1 MLVGPRVGF
10 GLPLVESMACRVPT
24 LALDWCS
31 GPEIVG
37 EGRGMLVKRLAYM
50 EHGTWGGARDA
61 FPDVSDLIEK
71 MEMLYADRALAAY
84 TAEGGYEGAIRQTW
98 DVTADQVETVLQSAL
113 KRERK
118 DKPSHEPAPSPA
130 PDEYGRGDRAPLSDT
145 RGPASLPGDGREPDA
160 ARVSR
165 DPGLQRPEGA
175 HPVPEIAGGDGGR
188 GGGGRPDRNTG
199 AEVLQPGRRSN

>member
-50 EHGTWGGARDA
+50 EHGTWGGARGA
-61 FPDVSDLIEK
+61 LPDGAGAIEK

-84 TAEGGYEGAIRQTW
+84 TAERGYEWAIRQTW

-118 DKPSHEPAPSPA
+118 DKPSHEPIPA
-130 PDEYGRGDRAPLSDT
+130 PTPDARQLSDT
-145 RGPASLPGDGREPDA
+145 RGPASRPGDGREPE
-160 ARVSR
+160 VIGHH
-165 DPGLQRPEGA
+165 PGLQRSEVA
-175 HPVPEIAGGDGGR
+175 HPVSEIAGGDGEH
-188 GGGGRPDRNTG
+188 GGGGRADGNPG
-199 AEVLQPGRRSN
+199 AG